1 MSGRALLIIV
11 ASLQG
16 LFVILLLAFLLI
28 RRAQNLKFLGALEL
42 ARAGLPGPLRAW
54 LVDGGE
60 PEAVLREL
68 RRVPKG
74 AAVGFLALLAKHTIA
89 TADAAK
95 LRARLVSE
103 LWVRRALGGW
113 NSRFWWRRLEAA
125 RALALMAG
133 PDDRDEVLS
142 LLDDEHPAVQIS
154 ACAALPRV
162 LDDVAIGRILD
173 RMDAMPK
180 VVRQGVT
187 LVLHPFAHLVGPA
200 LAERIATGTRR
211 HEVATW
217 IEFAENLN
225 DIGALQAALGRAQE
239 EFVPIRRACAK
250 ALRRLPF
257 PESEQALIALLGDR
271 DVSVRAAAAR
281 TLGLMESRTALPAL
295 TAALSDPVWLVRV
308 RAAVALAQAGE
319 PGRAALRVARNGP
332 DRYARD
338 MAFMVANLSDGALL
352 DIGEA

>member
-1 MSGRALLIIV
+1 VSGRALLVIV

-16 LFVILLLAFLLI
+16 LFVVLLLVFLLV
-28 RRAQNLKFLGALEL
+28 RRAQNRRFQGALEL
-42 ARAGLPGPLRAW
+42 AHSGLPGPLRAW

-68 RRVPKG
+68 RLVPEG

-89 TADAAK
+89 ASDADR
-95 LRARLVSE
+95 LRARLVDE
-103 LWVRRALGGW
+103 GWVRRALAGW
-113 NSRFWWRRLEAA
+113 NSRLWWRRLDAA
-125 RALALMAG
+125 RACALMAG
-133 PDDRDEVLS
+133 PDDRDRVLS
-142 LLDDEHPAVQIS
+142 LLDDAHPAVQIS

-162 LDDVAIGRILD
+162 LDDVAVGRILD

-187 LVLHPFAHLVGPA
+187 LVLQPFAHRVGPA
-200 LAERIATGTRR
+200 LAARISSGQRR

-217 IEFAENLN
+217 IEFAEHLN
-225 DIGALQAALGRAQE
+225 NIDALRTALGRAQE

-257 PESEQALIALLGDR
+257 PESEAALLVLLVDR
-271 DVSVRAAAAR
+271 DTSVRAAAAR

>member
-16 LFVILLLAFLLI
+16 LFVGLLLVFLLI
-28 RRAQNLKFLGALEL
+28 RRAQNLKFQAALEL

-60 PEAVLREL
+60 PETVLREF

-89 TADAAK
+89 ASDAVR
-95 LRARLVSE
+95 LRARLTAE
-103 LWVRRALGGW
+103 PWVRRALAGW

-125 RALALMAG
+125 RAYALMAAEG
-133 PDDRDEVLS
+133 DRDRVLS
-142 LLDDEHPAVQIS
+142 LLADDHPAVQIS

-162 LDDVAIGRILD
+162 LDTVAVGRILD
-173 RMDAMPK
+173 AMDAMPK

-187 LVLHPFAHLVGPA
+187 LVLQPFAHLVGPA
-200 LAERIATGTRR
+200 LAQRIASGQRR

-217 IEFAENLN
+217 IEFAEQLN
-225 DIGALQAALGRAQE
+225 NIAALQAALGRAQE
-239 EFVPIRRACAK
+239 DFVPIRRACAK

-257 PESEQALIALLGDR
+257 PESEAALITLLADR
-271 DVSVRAAAAR
+271 DVSVRSASAR

-319 PGRAALRVARNGP
+319 PGRAALRVARNGT

-338 MAFMVANLSDGALL
+338 MAHMVANLSDGALL